1 MPLYREFNSQE
12 ELDWEYCPEARLD
25 DPKAFDKI
33 IAQRQVLAEAAR
45 KELTRRQADIHYG
58 PTLLERMDFYPA
70 TAGGP
75 VMIFL
80 HGGYWFDARLRKENY
95 IWIAKGLNQ
104 AGINVFIIDYQVCP
118 VVTIDEITRQCR
130 AAVAHVYR
138 NAERFDVDPTRLHV
152 TGNSAGGHLTAMVA
166 ITDWVGDYGLPADII
181 KSGYPI
187 SGLYDLEPFQW
198 SWLQPKIQLTG
209 QQIRRNSPMFMVRE
223 NLPPLLIS
231 WGAEESA
238 EFWRQSRDFGAAWAA
253 QGNDMRLYPQ
263 SGCHH
268 SSAISGFADAESE
281 LCRMIVQHMEQTWR
295 SMT

>member
-45 KELTRRQADIHYG
+45 QDLTERQADIPYG

-70 TAGGP
+70 SSGGP
-75 VMIFL
+75 AMIFI

-104 AGINVFIIDYQVCP
+104 AGVNVFIIDYQVCP
-118 VVTIDEITRQCR
+118 LVTVDEITRQCR

-138 NAERFDVDPTRLHV
+138 NAKRFDIDPDRLHV

-166 ITDWVGDYGLPADII
+166 ITDWVGDYGLPADIV

-187 SGLYDLEPFQW
+187 SGLYDLEPFRW
-198 SWLQPKIQLTG
+198 TWLQPKIQLTG
-209 QQIRRNSPMFMVRE
+209 QQIRRNSPMFLVRE
-223 NLPPLLIS
+223 DLPPLLIS
-231 WGAEESA
+231 WGAEESD

-253 QGNDMRLYPQ
+253 SGNDMQLSPQ
-263 SGCHH
+263 PGCNH
-268 SSAISGFADAESE
+268 SSAISGFADAGSE
-281 LCRMIVQHMEQTWR
+281 LCRMILGHMENTWG
-295 SMT
+295 